1 MSRLKKKISS
11 RKGET
16 ILETLVA
23 LLIIV
28 LSISFLSASIA
39 KSASIS
45 NEIRKATEDGFS
57 YAAGSG
63 TPKEITSTGDYV
75 ISDNKRSVSFYE
87 VSTEAGIFHYYEPH
101 VQAPEG

>member
-1 MSRLKKKISS
+1 MQRIKKKLSS
-11 RKGET
+11 KKGET

-45 NEIRKATEDGFS
+45 NEIRKTTEEGFT
-57 YAAGSG
+57 YNGSASG
-63 TPKEITSTGDYV
+63 AVTFPA
-75 ISDNKRSVSFYE
+75 ISGVMSARSVPVYKVES
-87 VSTEAGIFHYYEPH
+87 EAGEYYYYEPSQ
-101 VQAPEG
+101 VSKG

>member
-1 MSRLKKKISS
+1 MSKMKKKLSS
-11 RKGET
+11 QKGET

-45 NEIRKATEDGFS
+45 NDIKKATEDGFS
-57 YAAGSG
+57 YAAGSKKG
-63 TPKEITSTGDYV
+63 EEPVSSST
-75 ISDNKRSVSFYE
+75 DNVMSSREVSVYE
-87 VSTEAGIFHYYEPH
+87 VSTEAGTFLYYEPH
-101 VQAPEG
+101 IQAPEG

>member
-1 MSRLKKKISS
+1 MSKMKKKLSS
-11 RKGET
+11 QKGET

-45 NEIRKATEDGFS
+45 NEIKKATEDGFRYDS
-57 YAAGSG
+57 
-63 TPKEITSTGDYV
+63 
-75 ISDNKRSVSFYE
+75 ISKSESCTIPE
-87 VSTEAGIFHYYEPH
+87 VSGFVSARDVEVYTVQTDAGDFCYYEPH
-101 VQAPEG
+101 AEG

>member
-1 MSRLKKKISS
+1 MQRMKRILSS
-11 RKGET
+11 EKGET

-45 NEIRKATEDGFS
+45 HEIGKTTENGFTYDDSEDGS
-57 YAAGSG
+57 ARLSDNQG
-63 TPKEITSTGDYV
+63 V
-75 ISDNKRSVSFYE
+75 ISSSRKEVTVYKVDKGDGGTFY
-87 VSTEAGIFHYYEPH
+87 YYKP
-101 VQAPEG
+101 